1 MRWMRKWG
9 IPWGYWEKQL
19 LVQGHWAGTV
29 QMGEGWDQ
37 KNIRDLNA
45 NSEGTSGCPAV
56 SAHYQEQGTLLLG
69 QLRPFQICSLEF
81 PL

>member
-9 IPWGYWEKQL
+9 IRWGYWEKQL
-19 LVQGHWAGTV
+19 LVQGHWAGTM

-45 NSEGTSGCPAV
+45 NSE
-56 SAHYQEQGTLLLG
+56 
-69 QLRPFQICSLEF
+69 
-81 PL
+81 

>member
-1 MRWMRKWG
+1 MRRWMRKWV

-19 LVQGHWAGTV
+19 LVHWAGTV

-45 NSEGTSGCPAV
+45 YSE
-56 SAHYQEQGTLLLG
+56 
-69 QLRPFQICSLEF
+69 
-81 PL
+81 